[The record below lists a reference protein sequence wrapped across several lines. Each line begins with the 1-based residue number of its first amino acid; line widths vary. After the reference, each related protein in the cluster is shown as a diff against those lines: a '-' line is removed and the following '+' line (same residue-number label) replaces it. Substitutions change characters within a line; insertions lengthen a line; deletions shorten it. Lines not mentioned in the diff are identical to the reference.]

1 MSIPQEVLELLEPLV
16 KQFEGLRLAAY
27 QDSTGRWTIGY
38 GHTGPDVV
46 QGLVWTQGQ
55 ANAQLALD
63 LGHAYS
69 QMSSLLPDIL
79 QLNSSRQTA
88 LADFVYNLG
97 VGTLAHSSLLP
108 LVIRGEWPAV
118 KTQLALWCHAGGK
131 VLPGLVKRRQA
142 EIDLIDA

>member
-1 MSIPQEVLELLEPLV
+1 MDTSVLEILEPLV
-16 KQFEGLRLAAY
+16 KKFEGCRLEAY

-38 GHTGPDVV
+38 GHTGPAVV
-46 QGLVWTQGQ
+46 QGLIWSQDQ
-55 ANAQLALD
+55 ADAQLALD
-63 LGHAYS
+63 LDRAYT
-69 QMSSLLPDIL
+69 QASSLLPDIL
-79 QLNSSRQTA
+79 QLSSSRQAA

-97 VGTLAHSSLLP
+97 VGTFARSTLHGAVL
-108 LVIRGEWPAV
+108 RKEWLTV